1 MQVFVIY
8 VIKKVCLKVEVM
20 VLSYEFEIQTLYI
33 LRSAPPQSVANT
45 FRAASSKR
53 RDLSILSS
61 NFFFAYGTRPSMKSY
76 EKVIIMFD
84 CVIIVK

>member
-1 MQVFVIY
+1 MNKKVYKRRSY
-8 VIKKVCLKVEVM
+8 VII
-20 VLSYEFEIQTLYI
+20 YQFEIQHLYI

-84 CVIIVK
+84 CFVI